1 MTTVADVVAELRRR
15 GQLLACAE
23 SLTGG
28 LVAAAFTAV
37 PGVSAVF
44 TTGVVAYT
52 PDRKTALLGV
62 PAELI
67 TAAGVVSGEVAA
79 ALALGAAR
87 VGAAQWGIG
96 TTGAAGPESH
106 GGQPPGTVWIAVAEP
121 DGTVT
126 PRRLTLPG
134 DRDDVRRDTVT
145 AAVRLLAERLGLAA
159 GETVTRAE

>member
-1 MTTVADVVAELRRR
+1 GGAVAQRGRRSTARLNRREGEPMTTADAVVAELRRR
-15 GQLLACAE
+15 GQLLASAE

-44 TTGVVAYT
+44 TSGVVAYT

-67 TAAGVVSGEVAA
+67 TDAGVVSGEVAA

-87 VGAAQWGIG
+87 VGAAHW
-96 TTGAAGPESH
+96 
-106 GGQPPGTVWIAVAEP
+106 
-121 DGTVT
+121 
-126 PRRLTLPG
+126 
-134 DRDDVRRDTVT
+134 
-145 AAVRLLAERLGLAA
+145 
-159 GETVTRAE
+159 